1 MISSLTQLCH
11 ENYSSWDVLL
21 VLGTI
26 ANVAAIIIGGV
37 AGTLIKGGLPS
48 KIAATVIKGLAL
60 TVFLVGAA
68 NALKVNN
75 LLLVMLSMAIGG
87 IVGESL
93 DIDQRLKNL
102 GDAVERRCKGR
113 GGKISDGFVTGTL
126 LYCVGAMA
134 IVGSLESGLSG
145 NHQILYA
152 KSVLDGIVSLIF
164 ASTLGIGIAL
174 SAFSV
179 LLYQGSITLAAS
191 SLQPLLAE
199 TIKADTSAIGG
210 LLIIGMSLNMLEMNN
225 IKVANLLPA
234 IFIPVIYQWISLFF

>member
-1 MISSLTQLCH
+1 M
-11 ENYSSWDVLL
+11 

-26 ANVAAIIIGGV
+26 ANVVAILIGGI

-60 TVFLVGAA
+60 TVFLVGVT

-102 GDAVERRCKGR
+102 GDAVERRFKGR

-191 SLQPLLAE
+191 SLQPLLSE

-234 IFIPVIYQWISLFF
+234 IFIPVIYQWLSLFF

>member
-1 MISSLTQLCH
+1 
-11 ENYSSWDVLL
+11 L

-26 ANVAAIIIGGV
+26 ANVAAIIVGGFV
-37 AGTLIKGGLPS
+37 GTLIKGGLSP
-48 KIAATVIKGLAL
+48 KITGTVIKGLAL
-60 TVFLVGAA
+60 TVFLVGTA
-68 NALKVNN
+68 NALKVDN
-75 LLLVMLSMAIGG
+75 LLLVMVSMAIGG
-87 IVGESL
+87 IIGESL

-102 GDAVERRCKGR
+102 GNAMERKFKGK

-164 ASTLGIGIAL
+164 ASTLGIGIVL

-179 LLYQGSITLAAS
+179 LLYQGSITLAAT
-191 SLQPLLAE
+191 SLQPLLAD

-234 IFIPVIYQWISLFF
+234 MFVPILYQWISLFF

>member
-1 MISSLTQLCH
+1 MTSLLMWICH
-11 ENYSSWDVLL
+11 ENYLSWDVLL

-26 ANVAAIIIGGV
+26 ANVAAIVIGGI
-37 AGTLIKGGLPS
+37 AGALIKGGLPG

-102 GDAVERRCKGR
+102 GDAVERRFKGR

-199 TIKADTSAIGG
+199 TIKADTTAIGG

-234 IFIPVIYQWISLFF
+234 IFIPVIYQWLSLFF